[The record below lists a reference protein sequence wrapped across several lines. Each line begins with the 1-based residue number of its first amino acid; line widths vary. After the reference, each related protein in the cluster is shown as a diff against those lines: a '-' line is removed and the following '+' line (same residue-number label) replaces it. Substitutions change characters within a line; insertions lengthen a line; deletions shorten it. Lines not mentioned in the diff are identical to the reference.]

1 MTGVQADVA
10 EANEKALDMI
20 CNASIE
26 PEQVLGILKELRDH
40 VNSLS
45 WELAKATR
53 YDDEP
58 EKWMKRALMAKE
70 RQTVLCE
77 LDDWVAAYDGA
88 LWIEELHEPGNELT
102 GAYERIELFIDGF
115 ELP

>member
-1 MTGVQADVA
+1 MTGVQAEVA

-20 CNASIE
+20 CKAPIDR
-26 PEQVLGILKELRDH
+26 EQVLGILKELRDD

-45 WELAKATR
+45 WSLAKAIR

-58 EKWMKRALMAKE
+58 KNWIERAFMAKE
-70 RQTVLCE
+70 RQIVLSR
-77 LDDWVAAYDGA
+77 LDDWVAAFDGA
-88 LWIEELHEPGNELT
+88 LWIEEFREPENRLT
-102 GAYERIELFIDGF
+102 GAYDRIELFIDGF